1 MYVMCIYYID
11 ISTYIDIY
19 IRYMYCISFKTAT
32 QLYKYIF
39 MSVRVSD
46 RGTERN
52 HLFKTNAT
60 LLGERK
66 TEVGRRG

>member
-1 MYVMCIYYID
+1 
-11 ISTYIDIY
+11 
-19 IRYMYCISFKTAT
+19 MYCISFKTAI

-39 MSVRVSD
+39 MSVRISD

-60 LLGERK
+60 LLHVKGK
-66 TEVGRRG
+66 QARRRA